1 LDKNNAK
8 QLVAAF
14 ARHRQCVEEWLADES
29 DIDGDEGMT

>member
-14 ARHRQCVEEWLADES
+14 ARHSQCVEEWLADDS
-29 DIDGDEGMT
+29 DIDSDEGMT